1 MSNDYVIKSDGFPH
15 KTADPNS
22 KKLYGWDWTNW
33 LAQQGATSILSAVIT
48 VDTGLTLVGV
58 AGVAGGLVTQ
68 VIQVAG
74 AAGSS
79 LKAVC
84 RVTTTS
90 GIIDDRTIVLDV
102 AEM

>member
-1 MSNDYVIKSDGFPH
+1 MSNDFTIGSDGFPH

-22 KKLYGWDWTNW
+22 KKLYGWDWTDW
-33 LAQQGATSILSAVIT
+33 LAQQGATTIQSAVVT
-48 VDTGLTLVGV
+48 VDAGLTLVGS
-58 AGVAGGLVTQ
+58 ATLAAGLVTQ
-68 VIQVAG
+68 VIQVTG
-74 AAGSS
+74 AVGAS

-90 GIIDDRTIVLDV
+90 GIIDDRTIVLDI